1 MTPTGSAE
9 GRADTAAFLARLGG
23 RMALDHL
30 RDPLVSW
37 KPDDSMVTDVDV
49 AIQQR
54 IEKEI
59 QEAFPADVVVGEEG
73 HAVLVEP
80 AAGRNVWV
88 IDPIDGTNNFGRGL
102 PGFSVSVGILRDGWP
117 VAGAVYDPVADMLF
131 TARRGGG
138 AALNG
143 EPIALRPTPLG
154 RRSLFAIRSP
164 FEDGVPPVVVRWLER
179 YRLRRFGSTAL
190 HLCYVALGGLAFVHD
205 DRASLWDVAGAA
217 AVLLEAGGAMTRPD
231 GRPLFPLHGP
241 ALTAPL
247 AFVAGDPHAHP
258 AIVAEIAAAG
268 RDR

>member
-1 MTPTGSAE
+1 MIPAPAVE
-9 GRADTAAFLARLGG
+9 RRADTAAYLARLGG

-54 IEKEI
+54 IAKEI
-59 QEAFPADVVVGEEG
+59 QAAFPADVVVGEEG
-73 HAVLVEP
+73 QAVPLEP
-80 AAGRNVWV
+80 APGRCVWV

-102 PGFSVSVGILRDGWP
+102 PGFSVSIGVLDDGSP
-117 VAGAVYDPVADMLF
+117 LAGAVCDPMSDMLF

-143 EPIALRPTPLG
+143 EPIAVRPLSLS

-164 FEDGVPPVVVRWLER
+164 FETGVPPVVVRWLER

-231 GRPLFPLHGP
+231 GTPLFPLHGA
-241 ALTAPL
+241 ALAAPL
-247 AFVAGDPHAHP
+247 AFVAGDPQAHA
-258 AIVAEIAAAG
+258 AIVAEIAAAT
-268 RDR
+268 